1 MKSVVGILC
10 GEWGAKYGK
19 IKGGAAAVMALEGMG
34 LGRLER
40 IVEREKKGVHEE
52 KLAAGN
58 GIKSATVHPLR
69 DHPARNFALGN
80 F

>member
-19 IKGGAAAVMALEGMG
+19 IKGRAAAVMALEGMG

-40 IVEREKKGVHEE
+40 IVE
-52 KLAAGN
+52 
-58 GIKSATVHPLR
+58 
-69 DHPARNFALGN
+69 
-80 F
+80 